1 MYLESYIQLNKNLAT
16 SAQACSVLSYYVI
29 QIWMYFVAE
38 IITRKHNM
46 TGYYQYTKITDGVQA
61 AACVLPRTGPNRLFS
76 SQPAPV
82 HVFYNVP
89 HWAAHCVVA
98 HCVSH
103 CAAQRACATNQLPA
117 PSLLLS
123 CDSPACQAG
132 GTQASCKL
140 PSTPTTGRC
149 GRLLR
154 YRCMKGRLECL
165 RLCQTQSPRRSLG
178 RRRSHSP
185 AAR

>member
-82 HVFYNVP
+82 HVFHSVLVP
-89 HWAAHCVVA
+89 QTSCPRLLSFSPVIPQPAKLVEH
-98 HCVSH
+98 
-103 CAAQRACATNQLPA
+103 RAPVN
-117 PSLLLS
+117 SLL
-123 CDSPACQAG
+123 
-132 GTQASCKL
+132 
-140 PSTPTTGRC
+140 
-149 GRLLR
+149 
-154 YRCMKGRLECL
+154 
-165 RLCQTQSPRRSLG
+165 
-178 RRRSHSP
+178 RRRLHD
-185 AAR
+185 AAVYFDIVV